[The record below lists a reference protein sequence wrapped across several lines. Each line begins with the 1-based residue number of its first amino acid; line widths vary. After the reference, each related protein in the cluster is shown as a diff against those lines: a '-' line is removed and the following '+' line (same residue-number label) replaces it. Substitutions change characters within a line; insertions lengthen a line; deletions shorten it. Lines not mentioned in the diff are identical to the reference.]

1 MIKKSG
7 VARAMLNYGEKTDLE
22 LTGKNGDPPKIVVY
36 TTTDPSSGL
45 DRIADI
51 VKNAITDITAV
62 LDMLKDGTLETL
74 PVELF
79 EEYGDLEWV
88 RNIPNLAANGLLTPK
103 HLLKKL
109 ESAAVRSKNDTY
121 LLLLATEY
129 CTRQAVSRFGT
140 AAIHGFG
147 QVYEQALKVNLDI
160 KVLRQKTNAIIVG
173 NTGVDLGLSRE
184 NYSFK
189 ETDTANALRLKP

>member
-1 MIKKSG
+1 
-7 VARAMLNYGEKTDLE
+7 MLNYGEKTTLE
-22 LTGKNGDPPKIVVY
+22 LDKKNGGPPEIVVF

-51 VKNAITDITAV
+51 VKNAITDITDV

-79 EEYGDLEWV
+79 ETYGDLEWI
-88 RNIPNLAANGLLTPK
+88 RNIPNLAAGGLLTPK

-109 ESAAVRSKNDTY
+109 EAAAVRSKNDTY

-129 CTRQAVSRFGT
+129 CTRNAVSRFGT

-147 QVYEQALKVNLDI
+147 QVYEQALKVNADV
-160 KVLRQKTNAIIVG
+160 KVLRQKTNAVIKS

-184 NYSFK
+184 NYTFQ
-189 ETDTANALRLKP
+189 ETENASSTKLKP

>member
-1 MIKKSG
+1 
-7 VARAMLNYGEKTDLE
+7 MLNYGDTTDIE
-22 LTGKNGDPPKIVVY
+22 LISKNGGQPKIVVY

-51 VKNAITDITAV
+51 VKNAITDITNV

-79 EEYGDLEWV
+79 EEYGDLEWI

-109 ESAAVRSKNDTY
+109 EAAAVRSKNDTY
-121 LLLLATEY
+121 LLLLATEF

-147 QVYEQALKVNLDI
+147 QVYEQALKVNADI
-160 KVLRQKTNAIIVG
+160 KVLRQKTNEVVNI
-173 NTGVDLGLSRE
+173 NTGMDLGLAHE
-184 NYSFK
+184 NYAFK
-189 ETDTANALRLKP
+189 EDKTTNSARVKP